1 MKEKAISKIRK
12 LGTTGKIIS
21 TIALVILAIGLAA
34 VILAQIVVAV
44 LPNELFSFDVNST
57 VQVTVDPT
65 VLGVPAD
72 SIGELSL
79 ADTLDNGSLS
89 IDGNTFVFGSIKAE
103 DGKIIADGAAAM
115 THITMRR
122 LTGTLI
128 VALITVAM
136 GLVTV
141 VFIRSLCKAV
151 ERCASPFEDNVI
163 RKMTALA
170 YALIPWC
177 IISSLSSSVFT
188 SVFSDKVNIN
198 LDINLGMVFVVLVVL
213 ALAYIFKYGAMLQ
226 RESDETI

>member
-34 VILAQIVVAV
+34 VILAQIVVAA

-103 DGKIIADGAAAM
+103 DGKIIADGAAAI